1 MDVPEVAQ
9 LKALAA
15 EFRARARAATDP
27 PVARILREIARDF
40 DEEARIAAAKQRRK
54 RANRDGRPTVF
65 GTWRWPQCPLF
76 ER

>member
-40 DEEARIAAAKQRRK
+40 DEEARNAAANSEATGK
-54 RANRDGRPTVF
+54 RANRIRGRPFF
-65 GTWRWPQCPLF
+65 GT
-76 ER
+76 